1 MSKLELI
8 LNRLNVTV
16 DEPTM
21 KELELIMAG
30 KKKGLVIPTL
40 KDFNEYFEFKGY
52 SLVLAEKS
60 YNYYN
65 EHGWKDS
72 KGSPVVN
79 WKQKVS
85 ANWFKDEYKVKKK
98 EVVEVPILIHL
109 IKPEYTGVQKMKC
122 KLINREKVNVESLP
136 DEQRGWYDEA
146 KIWYDSFIDSLVQK
160 VCLKTPLSDYEK
172 RVLQN
177 YEKFPL

>member
-1 MSKLELI
+1 MTKLEQI
-8 LNRLNVTV
+8 LARLNITV

-40 KDFNEYFEFKGY
+40 KDFNEYFELKGY
-52 SLVLAEKS
+52 SLVLAEKA
-60 YNYYN
+60 YQYYN
-65 EHGWKDS
+65 DFGWKDS

-98 EVVEVPILIHL
+98 EVIDIPILIHL

-136 DEQRGWYDEA
+136 DEQRSWYDEA
-146 KIWYDSFIDSLVQK
+146 WYWYMSYIGNLQHR
-160 VCLKTPLSDYEK
+160 LLENTPLNDYEK
-172 RVLQN
+172 RVLDN
-177 YEKFPL
+177 FNNFPL